1 MWATLGC
8 SGLPRLLLTGSTE
21 IPLPNGAAL
30 KTATA
35 AKQKTEMQAMMQ
47 QGNLGRYSAV
57 FTTYSQL
64 QTVGKKE
71 PLRRNFL
78 RKMAPNAIL
87 ILDESPPGRWQ

>member
-1 MWATLGC
+1 
-8 SGLPRLLLTGSTE
+8 
-21 IPLPNGAAL
+21 
-30 KTATA
+30 
-35 AKQKTEMQAMMQ
+35 MQAMMQ

-87 ILDESPPGRWQ
+87 ILDEAHQAGGSKGGVEGSGDHRIGADFVRELIDKSVRRLLLVGYLC